1 MIEST
6 VTSKGQTTLPRPVRE
21 RLGLQPGDRI
31 RYIFSD
37 GEVRLLKARSVMEL
51 EDLLARP
58 GQGVV
63 SLEEME
69 RGIEQVA
76 PHPRRRDCA
85 CGWSWRGGT
94 RLDGAGSAIRI
105 DLSLLPGEHS
115 GTGGWRKCSERDHC

>member
-69 RGIEQVA
+69 RGIE
-76 PHPRRRDCA
+76 
-85 CGWSWRGGT
+85 RGA
-94 RLDGAGSAIRI
+94 LEGSR
-105 DLSLLPGEHS
+105 
-115 GTGGWRKCSERDHC
+115 